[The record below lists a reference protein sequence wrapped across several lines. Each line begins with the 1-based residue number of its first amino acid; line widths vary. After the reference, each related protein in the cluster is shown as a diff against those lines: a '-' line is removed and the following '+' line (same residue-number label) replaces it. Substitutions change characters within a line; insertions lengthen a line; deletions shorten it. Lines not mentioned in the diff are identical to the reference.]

1 MHLRSV
7 QLINWRSYRSARFEF
22 PRPHDE
28 RNVTLVMAPNEYG
41 KTSLF
46 EALTLGLFGKD
57 GLILVPR
64 ARAAV
69 GNDTED
75 RLKAS
80 YSKFL
85 EGTLHR
91 RAAETGPPECVVKL
105 EWEDEAGDWIEIKRT
120 WYFRADGVHRI
131 ADDQLQIYAGEHRA
145 PIAPPPSSED
155 RDRWYRDWIAQR
167 FLQPRLAEFFL
178 FDGEQVQRYAS
189 RDMSDQVR
197 RGIEGLLG
205 LPVLRDLKDSLAK
218 YAQNRRT
225 RSAKPSDERVN
236 AVKSAIEGL
245 ENRIERKKA
254 EHDEADAH
262 LSNLQPE
269 IDELTQRLG
278 GRGEGTVAL
287 VASLVQ
293 DEERHREEARRAIQD
308 LTTLMAGDM
317 ALAIAGAPLR
327 HEAIGRLESEAK
339 RETWENGRN
348 EGNRH
353 LDRFI
358 ADLSGRI
365 EVLEPALGDNSRE
378 AVLDAARAA
387 WDALWHPPP
396 AGCADDYLHVALTG
410 ATRAGTIERLSEVER
425 HTTVEAANHIDRYQA
440 LVATAEAKKRER
452 VELEQSAP
460 EVEAQTEQLT
470 KLVEQSGRYKEQR
483 DAARR
488 ELGAAEAELGEKR
501 AELGRYLSS
510 IGRRAPDLDNAA
522 RADAYARLIGDLLE
536 EAVPHEVDAVATEM
550 TSAWKAMAHLSD
562 RVERIDISPDCKV
575 SMLASDGTD
584 LHEIEKSAGASQVF
598 TQALITAITRVSGR
612 TFPFVVDTPLARLS
626 RDQRI
631 GVLKTFTNR
640 PGQVILLSTDQEV
653 VDDKLDA
660 IRHRIAKCYEL
671 RIAHDRGVAV
681 TKVHELDL
689 GSVGP

>member
-1 MHLRSV
+1 MYLRSV

-22 PRPHDE
+22 PRPHGE

-69 GNDTED
+69 GNDTGD

-80 YSKFL
+80 YSRFL

-91 RAAETGPPECVVKL
+91 RAVEIGPPECVVKL

-120 WYFRADGVHRI
+120 WYFRAGGVHRI
-131 ADDQLQIYAGEHRA
+131 ADDQLQIYEGEHRA

-178 FDGEQVQRYAS
+178 FDGEQVQRYAR

-205 LPVLRDLKDSLAK
+205 LPVLRDLKDSLEK

-225 RSAKPSDERVN
+225 RSAKPSDDWVN
-236 AVKSAIEGL
+236 TVKSAIEEL
-245 ENRIERKKA
+245 ENRIERRKA
-254 EHDEADAH
+254 ERDEADTH
-262 LSNLQPE
+262 LSDLQPE
-269 IDELTQRLG
+269 VDELTQRLAR
-278 GRGEGTVAL
+278 RGEGTVAL
-287 VASLVQ
+287 VASLVE
-293 DEERHREEARRAIQD
+293 DEQRHRDEARRAIQD

-317 ALAIAGAPLR
+317 ALAISGTPLR
-327 HEAIGRLESEAK
+327 HETLSRLASEEK
-339 RETWENGRN
+339 REAWENGRN
-348 EGNRH
+348 EGSRH

-365 EVLEPALGDNSRE
+365 ENLEPPLGSDSCD
-378 AVLDAARAA
+378 AVLNAARAA

-396 AGCADDYLHVALTG
+396 AGCADDYLHVAVTG
-410 ATRAGTIERLSEVER
+410 TTRAGTIERLSEVER
-425 HTTVEAANHIDRYQA
+425 HTATEAANHIEHYQA
-440 LVATAEAKKRER
+440 SVATAEAKKRER
-452 VELEQSAP
+452 IELEQSAP
-460 EVEAQTEQLT
+460 EVEAQTEELRQ
-470 KLVEQSGRYKEQR
+470 LVEQSGRYKEQM
-483 DAARR
+483 DTAQR
-488 ELGAAEAELGEKR
+488 ELDAAEAELGEKR
-501 AELGRYLSS
+501 AELGRYVSS
-510 IGRRAPDLDNAA
+510 LGRRAPDLDNAA
-522 RADAYARLIGDLLE
+522 RADAYAKLIGDLLD
-536 EAVPHEVDAVATEM
+536 EAVPHEVDEVATEM

-584 LHEIEKSAGASQVF
+584 LHGIEKSAGASQVF

-626 RDQRI
+626 RDQRL
-631 GVLKTFTNR
+631 GVLRTYGPPWSGDPALDR
-640 PGQVILLSTDQEV
+640 PGSRRRQARRNSPPDRRMLRVENHARPRGG
-653 VDDKLDA
+653 DDHGA
-660 IRHRIAKCYEL
+660 
-671 RIAHDRGVAV
+671 
-681 TKVHELDL
+681 
-689 GSVGP
+689 